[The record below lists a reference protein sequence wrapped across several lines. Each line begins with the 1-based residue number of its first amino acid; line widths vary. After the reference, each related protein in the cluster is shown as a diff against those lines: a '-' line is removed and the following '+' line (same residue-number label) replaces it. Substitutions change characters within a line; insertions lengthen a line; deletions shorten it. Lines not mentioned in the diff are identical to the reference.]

1 MTPIFAFPYLNVTWY
16 TDNYILLKVMYS
28 LNLCRNFLVV
38 MPTVFVTTPRITI
51 PNMKIYL
58 L

>member
-38 MPTVFVTTPRITI
+38 MPTEFITTPRITI
-51 PNMKIYL
+51 PNTTMY
-58 L
+58 